1 MMIASRDHRT
11 VADIQHAIRHRAP
24 DNAPLDRLMRTVPVY
39 VDACNRYGL
48 HASWT
53 ITQMIHETGWLTSP
67 ISVNKHNMAGI
78 KYGPHA
84 PTPGDFRQY
93 TTDHAGVT
101 DHVALLAVY
110 TGTRVYGTADDT
122 RNDRLPGIIAS
133 HIGRTHVV
141 MSYEL
146 SGIWATDP
154 EYGHRIDR
162 LWWHIFGWPTNT
174 EATP

>member
-1 MMIASRDHRT
+1 MMLMTPDHRT
-11 VADIQHAIRHRAP
+11 VADIQHAIRHYAP
-24 DNAPLDRLMRTVPVY
+24 DNAPLDRLMDVVLPYHHQTGLF
-39 VDACNRYGL
+39 GL

-67 ISVNKHNMAGI
+67 VSVNKHNMAGI

-84 PTPGDFRQY
+84 PNPGDFRQY
-93 TTDHAGVT
+93 ATDHGGVT

-110 TGTRVYGTADDT
+110 TGTHVTGTVDDS

-133 HIGRTHVV
+133 HIDRTHVV

-162 LWWHIFGWPTNT
+162 LWWRIFGWPTNT
-174 EATP
+174 EGKP